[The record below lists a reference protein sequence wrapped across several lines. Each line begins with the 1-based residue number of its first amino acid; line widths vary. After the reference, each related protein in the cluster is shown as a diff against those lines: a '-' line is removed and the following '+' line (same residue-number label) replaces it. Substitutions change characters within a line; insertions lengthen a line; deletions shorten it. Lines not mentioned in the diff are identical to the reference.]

1 MSDWSHKHVAYIAG
15 LGKFGTHHLLITD
28 KGCCGR
34 LGSIITDA
42 AIRPTKRPDSE
53 YCLDRYN
60 NSRRLCIMKCVAG
73 ALYND
78 GFDRHACY
86 ALLLENAE
94 MHKKEGLADVCGKCT
109 VFVPCSFEN
118 PVKQLADRKKE
129 NYQYAR

>member
-1 MSDWSHKHVAYIAG
+1 
-15 LGKFGTHHLLITD
+15 
-28 KGCCGR
+28 
-34 LGSIITDA
+34 
-42 AIRPTKRPDSE
+42 
-53 YCLDRYN
+53 
-60 NSRRLCIMKCVAG
+60 MKCVAG